1 MPHTFEMVT
10 LIAMRM
16 HQANAATTD
25 PGAMKVCPMPKPKNC
40 EYHSAPAYAQ
50 NNRLL
55 A

>member
-1 MPHTFEMVT
+1 MPHTLEKVT
-10 LIAMRM
+10 LSAMRM

-25 PGAMKVCPMPKPKNC
+25 PGSKKVCPMPKPKNC
-40 EYHSAPAYAQ
+40 EYHSAPANAQ